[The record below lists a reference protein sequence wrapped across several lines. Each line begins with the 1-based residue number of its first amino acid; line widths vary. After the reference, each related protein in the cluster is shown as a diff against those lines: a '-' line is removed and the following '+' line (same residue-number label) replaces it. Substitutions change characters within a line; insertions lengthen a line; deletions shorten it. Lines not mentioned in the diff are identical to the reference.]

1 MEERKVVMAG
11 NRVRNSY
18 FSSSGKALVIVT
30 LSDVGEDEIVCYVEN
45 GILYE
50 YVNGVLILCTNDFRL
65 EFVDKTKKK

>member
-11 NRVRNSY
+11 NQVENARY
-18 FSSSGKALVIVT
+18 ETSGKVAVYVSLT
-30 LSDVGEDEIVCYVEN
+30 DTGEDEVVCYIED